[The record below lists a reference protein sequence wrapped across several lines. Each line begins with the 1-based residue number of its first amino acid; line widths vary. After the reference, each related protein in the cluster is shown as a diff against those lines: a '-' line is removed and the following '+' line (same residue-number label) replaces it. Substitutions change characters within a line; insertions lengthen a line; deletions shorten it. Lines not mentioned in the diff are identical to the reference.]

1 MTPLRY
7 PLIRFAPDS
16 HPPEPADVPPT
27 PEHLCVRD
35 VMRVLQ
41 FADPHAP
48 VVIVDPDGFYHGRF
62 TIRERTHAVI
72 LEATG

>member
-1 MTPLRY
+1 MNPLIHITPLAR
-7 PLIRFAPDS
+7 PAVA
-16 HPPEPADVPPT
+16 EPAT

-41 FADPHAP
+41 FADPAAP
-48 VVIVDPDGFYHGRF
+48 VVLVDPEGFFHARF